1 MSTDRRLVA
10 LRGATGVTTP
20 DAEGI
25 VAATTE
31 LLREL
36 MARNDV
42 DPVDIVSILFT
53 ATPDLTAEFPAAAA
67 RKLGL
72 DDVALLCAAEMAVPG
87 APGGIVRVVMHL
99 YSTRAY
105 AELGHV
111 YLGTARSLRS
121 DLAD

>member
-10 LRGATGVTTP
+10 LRGATGVESP

-25 VAATTE
+25 VAATEE

-42 DPVDIVSILFT
+42 APDDIVSIIFT

-67 RKLGL
+67 RRLGL
-72 DDVALLCAAEMAVPG
+72 DDVALMCAAEMAVPG
-87 APGGIVRVVMHL
+87 APGGIVRVLMHL
-99 YSTRAY
+99 YTERAY
-105 AELGHV
+105 ADLRPV
-111 YLGTARSLRS
+111 YLGEARRLRS

>member
-10 LRGATGVTTP
+10 LRGATGVTSG
-20 DAEGI
+20 DAAGI

-36 MARNDV
+36 MARNGV
-42 DPVDIVSILFT
+42 APGDIVSILFT

-67 RKLGL
+67 RALGL
-72 DDVALLCAAEMAVPG
+72 DDVALLCAAEIAVPG
-87 APGGIVRVVMHL
+87 APQSIVRVLMHL
-99 YSTRAY
+99 YTERAY
-105 AELGHV
+105 AELHPV
-111 YLGTARSLRS
+111 YLGAARRLRS